1 MCMMGI
7 TTEDM
12 LNFETNNDLDAN
24 SDFGVDHN
32 HV

>member
-12 LNFETNNDLDAN
+12 LNIETNKGLDAN